1 MIKQLL
7 RKTGKFFYF
16 AKEIKR
22 ALTETFVTSKRPS
35 FDGWYGLKTY
45 TKSPW
50 EDQNI
55 GDSSLA
61 SKFYEVDCQLR
72 ERMSNKSFTLLR
84 DDLLR
89 TIDLMD
95 KLRWRNYIVF
105 WSFIFAA
112 KSTKSEIKN
121 YIEAGVAD
129 GISAFYA
136 INAAESY
143 NYEYKAYFYDAWGE
157 VQMNNPSTRGEESG
171 YDDLDLEIVK
181 KNLADYKDNI
191 VYIKGKIPE
200 TFNRDSEPEQIVW
213 LSIDLNSVKPTIDTM
228 EYYWEKVEKG
238 GVVLLDDYGQPAY
251 IDTKNAI
258 DDWVSN
264 HNNSLLLHLPTTQAI
279 IIKTN

>member
-50 EDQNI
+50 ENQNI

-157 VQMNNPSTRGEESG
+157 VQMNNPSTKPASNFKRGPKSLRWSWPC
-171 YDDLDLEIVK
+171 DFKSARRSPAVPCSDMMIWT
-181 KNLADYKDNI
+181 A
-191 VYIKGKIPE
+191 
-200 TFNRDSEPEQIVW
+200 W
-213 LSIDLNSVKPTIDTM
+213 LSQMLDNFRKYETINT
-228 EYYWEKVEKG
+228 
-238 GVVLLDDYGQPAY
+238 
-251 IDTKNAI
+251 
-258 DDWVSN
+258 SN
-264 HNNSLLLHLPTTQAI
+264 TQLPKSHSEFRSLFHAFLTRDR
-279 IIKTN
+279 